1 MRGKEVGKSAGMEKM
16 GNVVGGGGEVGEGG
30 SLDLVDGGW
39 SRETIV
45 ADWSD

>member
-1 MRGKEVGKSAGMEKM
+1 MQEWKKWEMWW
-16 GNVVGGGGEVGEGG
+16 GGGEVGEGG

-39 SRETIV
+39 SRETVV